1 MPLAKPPFPPKV
13 HIVDD
18 EPAVRESIATLLST
32 AGIESITHESAEAFL
47 ASGAHKAPVCAIVDN
62 RMTGMSG
69 LDLLRRL
76 KDLRSEATIIMLTG
90 HADVPTAVA
99 AMKFGAFH
107 FVEKPFDGEALLSA
121 VEEAL
126 SRADKIGDEIA
137 ETNAF
142 AQRYQSL
149 TLREAEVFSLLMEG
163 LPTKA
168 IAAKLDIT
176 GRTAEHHRA
185 AVMRKLE
192 ARSISHLMRIALNVN
207 RPLNDAKESTR

>member
-1 MPLAKPPFPPKV
+1 MSPTKPPFQPKV
-13 HIVDD
+13 HIIDD
-18 EPAVRESIATLLST
+18 EPALRESISTLLAT
-32 AGIESITHESAEAFL
+32 AGVEPVLHDSAEAFL
-47 ASGAHKAPVCAIVDN
+47 ASGAHKAAVCAILDN

-69 LDLLRRL
+69 LDLLQRL

-99 AMKFGAFH
+99 AMKLGAFH
-107 FVEKPFDGEALLSA
+107 FIEKPFDGEALLSA
-121 VEEAL
+121 VDEAL

-149 TLREAEVFSLLMEG
+149 TQRESEVFSLLMEG

-168 IAAKLDIT
+168 IAARLEIT

-192 ARSISHLMRIALNVN
+192 ARSISHLMRIALNLN
-207 RPLNDAKESTR
+207 RSLTDPKEPAR